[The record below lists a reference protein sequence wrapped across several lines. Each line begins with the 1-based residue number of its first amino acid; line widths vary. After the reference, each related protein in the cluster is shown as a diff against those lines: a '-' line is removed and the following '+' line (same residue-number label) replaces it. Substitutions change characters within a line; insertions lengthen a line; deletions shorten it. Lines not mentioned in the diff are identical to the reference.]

1 MKPEDRL
8 SEYFTLGEFQ
18 HSNTAVR
25 MGIKNE
31 MSPGQIANA
40 KALCKNVLDIIRDHY
55 DLAVI
60 ISSGFRC
67 EALNKAIGG
76 SSNSQHCVGQA
87 ADFTVNG
94 ITVEQVFNDIKSG
107 KIPGLKYDQL
117 IHEGT
122 WIHISYSP
130 RMRHENLIATFTR
143 GKPTTYKK
151 VA

>member
-1 MKPEDRL
+1 MKPEERL

-25 MGIKNE
+25 LCIKNE
-31 MSPGQIANA
+31 MTAGQIKNA
-40 KALCKNVLDIIRDHY
+40 QALCKNILDVIRDHY
-55 DLAVI
+55 DRAVI
-60 ISSGFRC
+60 ISSGFRS

-76 SSNSQHCVGQA
+76 ATTSQHCVGQA

-94 ITVEQVFNDIKSG
+94 VTIEQVFNDIKNG
-107 KIPGLKYDQL
+107 KIARLKYDQL

-130 RMRHENLIATFTR
+130 RMRHENLIAHFTK
-143 GKPTTYKK
+143 GKPTTYTK
-151 VA
+151 VV